1 MLFYV
6 DVTYRLIYREDNIM
20 EWWIILEFIVL
31 GAFLVY
37 WVISSTIADNRIQ
50 ELENEKETWRRIR
63 ETEKYWD
70 SVRSSQQKEED

>member
-6 DVTYRLIYREDNIM
+6 DVTYRLIYREDKTM
-20 EWWIILEFIVL
+20 WPIILEFIVL
-31 GAFLVY
+31 GAFLIY

-63 ETEKYWD
+63 EVEKYWD

>member
-6 DVTYRLIYREDNIM
+6 DVTYRLIYREDKTM
-20 EWWIILEFIVL
+20 WPIILEFIVL
-31 GAFLVY
+31 GAFLIY